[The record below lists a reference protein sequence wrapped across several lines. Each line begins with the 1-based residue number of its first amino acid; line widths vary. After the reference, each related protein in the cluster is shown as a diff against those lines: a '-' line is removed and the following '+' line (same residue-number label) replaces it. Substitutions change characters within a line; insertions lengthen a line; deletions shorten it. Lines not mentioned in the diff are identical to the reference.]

1 MDSTTLTLTRNIQDA
16 GKLNRDALAIVK
28 KHKFVI
34 MLAKA
39 LNADDKARAKVG
51 AAIVKGDI
59 TSTRQAVDMAHR
71 AERAIE
77 SLGILPKANGLRMS
91 FGVELDA
98 ECFDAFTRKE
108 LERILEACAT
118 IRTTHATS
126 KEAKAKKV
134 DEEVQLI
141 KAEDAAELAS
151 ANG

>member
-1 MDSTTLTLTRNIQDA
+1 MDSTTLARNIQDA

-34 MLAKA
+34 TLSKA

-77 SLGILPKANGLRMS
+77 SLGIIPKANGLRMS
-91 FGVELDA
+91 FGIELDA
-98 ECFDAFTRKE
+98 ECLDAFTRKE

-118 IRTTHATS
+118 IRTTHAS
-126 KEAKAKKV
+126 NKASESEKL
-134 DEEVQLI
+134 EEV
-141 KAEDAAELAS
+141 ATV
-151 ANG
+151 G